1 MKKFHSNEFITSKQ
15 KKQFYR
21 SKDWETLR
29 VEALERDNYEC
40 QECKRQGGVHVD
52 SKKVEGERKSIE
64 LNVHHK
70 YEIEHY
76 PKLALVLD
84 NLETLCLPC
93 HNKVHGKGF
102 KPTKKKKWDDE
113 MW

>member
-1 MKKFHSNEFITSKQ
+1 MIEYKTGEQ
-15 KKQFYR
+15 KKRFYK
-21 SKDWETLR
+21 SSSWEQLR
-29 VEALERDNYEC
+29 KEALERDNHEC
-40 QECKRQGGVHVD
+40 QECKRQGKVHVD
-52 SKKVEGERKSIE
+52 SKKIEGERKSIE

-84 NLETLCLPC
+84 NLETLCLKC
-93 HNKVHGKGF
+93 HNETHGRTFGN
-102 KPTKKKKWDDE
+102 KKDKKWNDE